1 MVARLAKSTSV
12 SGALSYHTNL
22 ESQDEQL
29 KGLDRPGEF
38 QGQAAEWLEIH
49 GNPADKEP
57 FKALLEGKN
66 PVDGSQ
72 IIQIQK
78 HSGKERVPGWDFTFS
93 PDKSVSTAWAAAPND
108 IAEAIEKA
116 QRESSQRAMQYVE
129 ANFAI
134 TRSGKGGIIRENVAG
149 LIWSRHDHFLSRALD
164 PQLHTHNFIFN
175 AGLKENGKWGALH
188 SRSMYQGVKQTQLI
202 YHAELAQRLER
213 IGFKLEMHSGDNFR
227 ISGIPSAVNAAN
239 SKRRDAILEAI
250 RDYKHKTPS
259 SKANAA
265 IMTRQSKVK
274 TDLNEL
280 LEIWNKRHADLG
292 FGPENVKALVA
303 GSQSRQGS
311 HVGLALS
318 GLVKNR
324 HGLEHNF
331 GKIAKRTLPSAT
343 SKVAGKSANEAIN
356 KMLGSITRQGLRT
369 LKGALA
375 PSTLLRR
382 AVTASRSANN
392 LGGGRSQSKP
402 PEQVQETPKV
412 IQHTK
417 EKARER

>member
-1 MVARLAKSTSV
+1 MVARLTKSTSV
-12 SGALSYHTNL
+12 SGALNYHANL

-49 GNPADKEP
+49 GDPADRAP

-72 IIQIQK
+72 IVQV
-78 HSGKERVPGWDFTFS
+78 HTGKTERVPGWDYTFS
-93 PDKSVSTAWAAAPND
+93 PDKSVSTVWAVAPND
-108 IAEAIEKA
+108 IAQAIEKA
-116 QRESSQRAMQYVE
+116 QRDASQRAMQYVE

-134 TRSGKGGIIRENVAG
+134 TRSGRNGVNKENVAG

-164 PQLHTHNFIFN
+164 PQLHTHNFVFN
-175 AGLKENGKWGALH
+175 AGLKENGKWGSLH
-188 SRSMYQGVKQTQLI
+188 SRSMYRAQKQAQLI
-202 YHAELAQRLER
+202 YHAELAQRLEGL
-213 IGFKLEMHSGDNFR
+213 GFKLEMHSGDNFR
-227 ISGIPSAVNAAN
+227 IAGIPAAVNAAN
-239 SKRRDAILEAI
+239 SNRRAAILEAT
-250 RDYKHKTPS
+250 RDYSFKTPS
-259 SKANAA
+259 SFENAA
-265 IMTRQSKVK
+265 LMTRQSKVK

-280 LEIWNKRHADLG
+280 LEIWNKRHAALG
-292 FGPENVKALVA
+292 FGPENVRGLLA
-303 GSQSRQGS
+303 GSHSRQGS

-324 HGLEHNF
+324 HDLDHTF

-392 LGGGRSQSKP
+392 LGGGRSRSKP

-412 IQHTK
+412 IQRTK